1 MNYKQQLEVVQGLFI
16 PPDTTMRLDC
26 PFCSGKN
33 TLSVDTTNNNIKWH
47 CFHASCSAKGKYQGE
62 KDMDYVN
69 ATFKKKEESPD
80 IKFIVPDSFKILD
93 SNSKAKK
100 YIHKNNCW
108 EAWAWGRADIK
119 YDVKQDR
126 VVFMIRHEDKAH
138 EFVGAVG
145 RALNST
151 TYPKWY
157 MYGNKDV
164 PFKCG
169 LPEHKE
175 AIIVED
181 CASACAVSNILTG
194 VAILG
199 TSLKESHKQYLKQY
213 DKIYVGLDRD
223 ATKKSYGIANE
234 LKSYGLQNIYV
245 KPLSDDLKYFNT
257 KEIKE
262 IFNGGENE
270 KR

>member
-1 MNYKQQLEVVQGLFI
+1 MFLV
-16 PPDTTMRLDC
+16 
-26 PFCSGKN
+26 KN
-33 TLSVDTTNNNIKWH
+33 RVSH
-47 CFHASCSAKGKYQGE
+47 
-62 KDMDYVN
+62 
-69 ATFKKKEESPD
+69 
-80 IKFIVPDSFKILD
+80 KI
-93 SNSKAKK
+93 
-100 YIHKNNCW
+100 
-108 EAWAWGRADIK
+108 
-119 YDVKQDR
+119 
-126 VVFMIRHEDKAH
+126 
-138 EFVGAVG
+138 VGAVG
-145 RALNST
+145 RALNSM

-234 LKSYGLQNIYV
+234 LKSYGLQNVHV
-245 KPLSDDLKYFNT
+245 KPLSDDLKYFST
-257 KEIKE
+257 EEIKE
-262 IFNGGENE
+262 MFNGR
-270 KR
+270 K

>member
-1 MNYKQQLEVVQGLFI
+1 MNFQQQLAVVEGLGV
-16 PPDTTMRLDC
+16 PPDTQIRMDC
-26 PFCSGKN
+26 PFCQNKN
-33 TLSVDTTNNNIKWH
+33 TFTVTTTSNSIGWY
-47 CFHASCSAKGKYQGE
+47 CFHASCSAKGKKNGE
-62 KDMDYVN
+62 KTMEYVN
-69 ATFKKKEESPD
+69 VSFKKED
-80 IKFIVPDSFKILD
+80 IKPQEEFKLPDSFKIVH
-93 SNSKAKK
+93 SNQKALQ
-100 YIHKNNCW
+100 YLHENNCW
-108 EAWAWGRADIK
+108 EACMWGRADIK

-126 VVFMIRHEDKAH
+126 VVFLVKNPNTNKYA
-138 EFVGAVG
+138 GAIG
-145 RALNST
+145 RGLNSKV
-151 TYPKWY
+151 YPKWY

-169 LPEHKE
+169 LEEHKE

-234 LKSYGLQNIYV
+234 LKSYGLQNVHV
-245 KPLSDDLKYFNT
+245 KPLSDDLKYFST
-257 KEIKE
+257 EEIKE
-262 IFNGGENE
+262 MFNG
-270 KR
+270 

>member
-1 MNYKQQLEVVQGLFI
+1 MNYKQQLEVVQGLSI
-16 PPDTTMRLDC
+16 PPDTTIRMDC
-26 PFCSGKN
+26 PFCHNKN
-33 TLSVDTTNNNIKWH
+33 TLSVDTTSNNIGWY
-47 CFHASCSAKGKYQGE
+47 CFHTACSAKGKHQGE
-62 KDMDYVN
+62 KDMNYVN
-69 ATFKKKEESPD
+69 ATFKQKEESSD
-80 IKFIVPDSFKILD
+80 TEFIVPDSFKILD
-93 SNSKAKK
+93 SNDKAKK

-108 EAWAWGRADIK
+108 EAWSWGRADIK

-126 VVFMIRHEDKAH
+126 VVFLIRDNEDPTT
-138 EFVGAVG
+138 FVGAVG
-145 RALNST
+145 RALNSM

-169 LPEHKE
+169 LHEHNE

-199 TSLKESHKQYLKQY
+199 TSLKQSHKQYLKQY

-223 ATKKSYGIANE
+223 ATKKSYDIANE
-234 LKSYGLQNIYV
+234 LKSYGLQNVHV
-245 KPLSDDLKYFNT
+245 KPLSDDLKYFST
-257 KEIKE
+257 EEIKDM
-262 IFNGGENE
+262 FNNE
-270 KR
+270 